1 MIRIRLLSIALL
13 AGCTGVA
20 HGEDLLQIYQ
30 LARNSDPTLAGAQ
43 ANKLATDE
51 SVTQARAQLL
61 PQIGINLNFSRARS
75 GDDGDLE
82 VLVDPLGRARSGH
95 RP

>member
-30 LARNSDPTLAGAQ
+30 LARDSDPTLAGAQ

-61 PQIGINLNFSRARS
+61 PQIGINLNFSRAVRAMMATSRCWWIRS
-75 GDDGDLE
+75 IRR
-82 VLVDPLGRARSGH
+82 RAT
-95 RP
+95 